1 MKLLRRVLPV
11 LIVLISISASAQQA
25 TTLVKPQVEERITK
39 LMQQMSLDEK
49 VGQLNQYRSLK
60 DPSDLKPITE
70 GSIGSLMETGAEKT
84 NALQRVA
91 MQKSRMKIPI
101 LFGHDVIHGF
111 RTIFPIP
118 LAQASSWDPAQVE
131 SDSAIAAKEAAAAG
145 VRWTFAPMVD
155 IARDPRWGRISEG
168 SGEDPY
174 LGAALAAA
182 RVRGFQG
189 TDLSNPNKIA
199 ACAKHFAA
207 YGAAE
212 GGRDYNRV
220 DMSIKTLRDIYLPP
234 FQAAQLSG
242 VATFMTSFNDL
253 NGVPSTANRF
263 LLDDTLRK
271 EWRFQGFTVSD
282 WNSVRELMLHSVAA
296 TSEDAAY
303 KAIIAR
309 TDMDM
314 KGDIYINHLADLVMS
329 ARVPL
334 WIVDDS
340 VRRVLRIKFL
350 LGLFDNPY
358 ADPAREKATLL
369 APEHLEAARTSAQK
383 SIVLLKNQNNL
394 LPLPK
399 TGKRIALIGPLA
411 DDKANMLGD
420 WIADGKADDAV
431 TVLAGFR
438 EKLGPNA
445 QINHVKGA
453 NIVGDTPQADID
465 SAVAAAKNSDV
476 AVLVLGESGT
486 MTGEAASRAYLD
498 LPGKQQQ
505 LLEAV
510 HATGV
515 PVVLVVMSGR
525 PLTITWAQNNINSIV
540 YAWFLGTQSGHA
552 LADVLFG
559 DVNPSAKLPVTF
571 PRTIGQVPLYYNYLQ
586 SGRPNA
592 PKGDT
597 MGYIDETNAP
607 LYPFG
612 FGLSYTTYQYSN
624 LRVANTKLPVTG
636 QTKVF
641 VDIRNT
647 GQRAGDEIAQ
657 LYVRVMSGSTSRP
670 VRELRGFRRVALAP
684 GETKTVEF
692 TLSGAKLGAHNFDGE
707 YVVDPGA
714 MEVWV
719 GPSSAEGLSA
729 KMELVR

>member
-1 MKLLRRVLPV
+1 
-11 LIVLISISASAQQA
+11 
-25 TTLVKPQVEERITK
+25 
-39 LMQQMSLDEK
+39 
-49 VGQLNQYRSLK
+49 
-60 DPSDLKPITE
+60 
-70 GSIGSLMETGAEKT
+70 
-84 NALQRVA
+84 
-91 MQKSRMKIPI
+91 
-101 LFGHDVIHGF
+101 
-111 RTIFPIP
+111 
-118 LAQASSWDPAQVE
+118 
-131 SDSAIAAKEAAAAG
+131 
-145 VRWTFAPMVD
+145 
-155 IARDPRWGRISEG
+155 
-168 SGEDPY
+168 
-174 LGAALAAA
+174 
-182 RVRGFQG
+182 
-189 TDLSNPNKIA
+189 
-199 ACAKHFAA
+199 
-207 YGAAE
+207 
-212 GGRDYNRV
+212 
-220 DMSIKTLRDIYLPP
+220 
-234 FQAAQLSG
+234 
-242 VATFMTSFNDL
+242 
-253 NGVPSTANRF
+253 
-263 LLDDTLRK
+263 
-271 EWRFQGFTVSD
+271 
-282 WNSVRELMLHSVAA
+282 MLHSVAA
-296 TSEDAAY
+296 TPEEAAY

-314 KGDIYINHLADLVMS
+314 KGDIYINHLAELVMS
-329 ARVPL
+329 AKVPM

-340 VRRVLRIKFL
+340 ARRVLRIKFL

-358 ADPAREKATLL
+358 VDPAREKATLL
-369 APEHLEAARTSAQK
+369 APDHLAAARTSAQK
-383 SIVLLKNQNNL
+383 SIVLLKNDNNL

-399 TGKRIALIGPLA
+399 TGKRVALIGPLA

-438 EKLGPNA
+438 EKLGPDA
-445 QINHVKGA
+445 QITHVKGA
-453 NIVGDTPQADID
+453 SILGDTPQADID
-465 SAVAAAKNSDV
+465 AAVTAAKNSDV
-476 AVLVLGESGT
+476 AVLVLGETAT

-525 PLTITWAQNNINSIV
+525 PLTITWAQNNVNAIV

-597 MGYIDETNAP
+597 MGYIDETIAP

-624 LRVANTKLPVTG
+624 LRVANSKLPVNG
-636 QTKVF
+636 QTKVLI
-641 VDIRNT
+641 DIRNT
-647 GQRAGDEIAQ
+647 GQRTGEEIAQ
-657 LYVRVMSGSTSRP
+657 LYVRVMSGSTSRA

-692 TLSGAKLGAHNFDGE
+692 TLSGAKLGAHNFEGA

-719 GPSSAEGLSA
+719 GPNSAEGQSA